1 MDYLLDTNICIYII
15 KKRPA
20 EVFEKFKN
28 LAIGDVGISSITLA
42 ELQYGIEKS
51 SNSMKNREALEKFLT
66 PIEIV
71 DYGFEATVEYGIIRA
86 ELEKKGI
93 PIGPLDTLIASH
105 AKSLD
110 VILVTNNVREFER
123 IPGLKIENWTKQ
135 NNEPLT
141 PDR

>member
-15 KKRPA
+15 KKKPA

-28 LAIGDVGISSITLA
+28 LTIGDVGISSITLA

-51 SNSMKNREALEKFLT
+51 SNSLKNREALEKFLT
-66 PIEIV
+66 PIEII
-71 DYGFEATVEYGIIRA
+71 DYGYEATIEYGIIRA
-86 ELEKKGI
+86 ELEKNGI

-110 VILVTNNVREFER
+110 VILVTNNVREFQR
-123 IPGLKIENWTKQ
+123 IPGLKIENWTK
-135 NNEPLT
+135 
-141 PDR
+141 

>member
-15 KKRPA
+15 KKKPV

-51 SNSMKNREALEKFLT
+51 SNSQKNREALEKFLT

-71 DYGFEATVEYGIIRA
+71 DYGYEATVEYGIIRA

-93 PIGPLDTLIASH
+93 SIGPLDTLIASH
-105 AKSLD
+105 AKSLE

-123 IPGLKIENWTKQ
+123 IPGLKIENWTK
-135 NNEPLT
+135 
-141 PDR
+141 